1 VEAGVL
7 VGRAAAIRSAAG
19 HPLARALTAGK
30 LTRAALGATLRL
42 YRDAERAERSVP
54 LLRLL
59 ATPLENL
66 RNRAE
71 RLATQVA
78 ASPLV
83 KSAEASEGVT
93 SISHAVVAA
102 QQIRTWRVAIEPATM
117 SAERFASRL
126 RQAAPPVVAKL
137 EADRVVLDLR
147 SVFPRQDPQLAA
159 AVSSLTEARGAAM
172 ASQPA
177 E

>member
-1 VEAGVL
+1 M
-7 VGRAAAIRSAAG
+7 SD
-19 HPLARALTAGK
+19 P
-30 LTRAALGATLRL
+30 
-42 YRDAERAERSVP
+42 S
-54 LLRLL
+54 
-59 ATPLENL
+59 
-66 RNRAE
+66 
-71 RLATQVA
+71 A
-78 ASPLV
+78 ASP
-83 KSAEASEGVT
+83 AELLIERRGPVLWLTIAREERRNA
-93 SISHAVVAA
+93 ISHAVVAA